1 MIQLCSFPFDH
12 YLSMVSQV
20 VSHFLKLLHWHSLL
34 DSLWFE
40 KVISLNPL
48 ITIDLLLMPFAP
60 FEPPNFGYLSLF
72 PVEIKLY

>member
-1 MIQLCSFPFDH
+1 MMQLCSLPLEHCLF
-12 YLSMVSQV
+12 MVSQA

-60 FEPPNFGYLSLF
+60 FEPPNFGYLPLF
-72 PVEIKLY
+72 FVEIELY

>member
-1 MIQLCSFPFDH
+1 
-12 YLSMVSQV
+12 MVSQA

-48 ITIDLLLMPFAP
+48 IAIDLLLMPFAP
-60 FEPPNFGYLSLF
+60 FEPLNFGYLPLF
-72 PVEIKLY
+72 PVEIELY